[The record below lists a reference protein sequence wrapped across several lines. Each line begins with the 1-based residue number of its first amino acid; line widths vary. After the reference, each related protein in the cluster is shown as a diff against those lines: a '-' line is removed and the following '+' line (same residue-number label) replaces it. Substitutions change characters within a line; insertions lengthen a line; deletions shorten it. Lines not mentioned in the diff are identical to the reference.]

1 MYTQIWSKYLPI
13 IKILLKR
20 TLNGD
25 QVLDLNRIDF
35 ERGSRNRK
43 ISVHFSIELVKGRL
57 SSSTLSLPAKNLVS
71 VLLEDD
77 TTRQIVRQN
86 QYEIILGS
94 DFQLSIKN
102 TTPPPEHTEEEIPHE
117 NAEDTGKG

>member
-1 MYTQIWSKYLPI
+1 M
-13 IKILLKR
+13 
-20 TLNGD
+20 N
-25 QVLDLNRIDF
+25 LNRIDF

-57 SSSTLSLPAKNLVS
+57 SSSTLSVPAKNLVT

-102 TTPPPEHTEEEIPHE
+102 TTPPSEPTEEEIPHD
-117 NAEDTGKG
+117 AEDTGKG

>member
-1 MYTQIWSKYLPI
+1 MYTYTWKKYLPV
-13 IKILLKR
+13 IKILLKKSA
-20 TLNGD
+20 TEEQKMN
-25 QVLDLNRIDF
+25 LNRIDF

-57 SSSTLSLPAKNLVS
+57 SSSTLSVPAKNLVT

-102 TTPPPEHTEEEIPHE
+102 TTPPSEPTEEEIPHD
-117 NAEDTGKG
+117 AEDTGKG

>member
-1 MYTQIWSKYLPI
+1 MYTYTWKKYLPV
-13 IKILLKR
+13 IKILLKKSA
-20 TLNGD
+20 TEEQKMN
-25 QVLDLNRIDF
+25 LNRIDF

-57 SSSTLSLPAKNLVS
+57 SSSTLSVPAKNLVT

-102 TTPPPEHTEEEIPHE
+102 TTPPPEPTEEEVPHE